1 MDLPCSAQRYLYH
14 VNWMQHVSVRTLAA
28 LFLWYS
34 TGVEL
39 HHLWEEGE
47 HHDHTSATS
56 LCSSE
61 LHPECELCWA
71 VVAPALEPG
80 TPPVL
85 QHPAHVLAAP
95 PQGYQVSFVPTAVH
109 RHLGRA
115 PPVV

>member
-1 MDLPCSAQRYLYH
+1 
-14 VNWMQHVSVRTLAA
+14 MQHVSVRTLAV

-39 HHLWEEGE
+39 HHLWEAGE
-47 HHDHTSATS
+47 HHDHTSAIS

-71 VVAPALEPG
+71 VVAPALKPNS
-80 TPPVL
+80 PPQVD
-85 QHPAHVLAAP
+85 HPSAAP
-95 PQGYQVSFVPTAVH
+95 TAPPHGYQAIYVPTAVH

-115 PPVV
+115 PPVG